1 MQPEKRFVRKKLLQH
16 RNEVGLAWLG
26 EIDEMVQKFLL
37 AVRKKGRVVNAVV
50 ARSVAIA

>member
-16 RNEVGLAWLG
+16 GNEVGLVWLG
-26 EIDEMVQKFLL
+26 EIHEMVRKFLL